1 MSDALTDVYDKLRG
15 RMLGA
20 APHLTVTKDGP
31 GLLELT
37 TAAIDPKTGQPAFFG
52 AVMQKKNYVSIYLM
66 PLYFAPELADGAS
79 PELVKRRQ
87 GKSCHNFK
95 RVEDGLFDE
104 LGALIKRCADAK
116 A

>member
-1 MSDALTDVYDKLRG
+1 MSDALADVYDKLRE

-31 GLLELT
+31 GSLELA
-37 TAAIDPKTGQPAFFG
+37 TAAIDPKTGQPASFG
-52 AVMQKKNYVSIYLM
+52 AVMQKKNYVSVYLM

-95 RVEDGLFDE
+95 CVEDALFDE
-104 LGALIKRCADAK
+104 FIALVRRCADAK
-116 A
+116 G